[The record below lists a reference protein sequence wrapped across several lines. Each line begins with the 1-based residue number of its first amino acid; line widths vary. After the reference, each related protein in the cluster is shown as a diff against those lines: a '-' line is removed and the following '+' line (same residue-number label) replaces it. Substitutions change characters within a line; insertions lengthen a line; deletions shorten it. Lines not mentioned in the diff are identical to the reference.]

1 MAGASVSTAK
11 GSKKKSLDFDINLV
25 PFIDLLSVCI
35 SFLLM
40 TAIRFEVGSIDVK
53 QAVGGQSQ
61 AETKKVPAVWAKM
74 QDTGAIELQL
84 QDAPPNVASKLGRIS
99 IAAKEGKAD
108 FEVLKTSLNTLR
120 EAIPDLTTALV
131 IPTEN
136 TKYEEVIDVMD
147 NLKSGGLTSLGVSP
161 L

>member
-1 MAGASVSTAK
+1 MAGASVSTTK

-40 TAIRFEVGSIDVK
+40 TAIRFEIGSMDVK

-74 QDTGAIELQL
+74 QDSGVIELEL
-84 QDAPPNVASKLGRIS
+84 QDAPPSVSKQLGRIK

-120 EAIPDLTTALV
+120 DAMPDLSTALV
-131 IPTEN
+131 MPTEN
-136 TKYEEVIDVMD
+136 TKYEDVIDIMD
-147 NLKSGGLTSLGVSP
+147 NLKAGGLTSLGVSP